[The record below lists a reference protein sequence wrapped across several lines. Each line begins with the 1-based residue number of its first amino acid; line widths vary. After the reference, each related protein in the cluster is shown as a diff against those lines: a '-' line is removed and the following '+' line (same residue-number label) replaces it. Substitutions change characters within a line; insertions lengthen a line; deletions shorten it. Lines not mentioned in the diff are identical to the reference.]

1 MLYVK
6 AVQVHCLA
14 TPRLLLLYL
23 RPTSQNL
30 YPISISSK
38 VHVRSLRLI

>member
-14 TPRLLLLYL
+14 TPRLLLLHMG
-23 RPTSQNL
+23 PTSQNL
-30 YPISISSK
+30 
-38 VHVRSLRLI
+38 HQ